1 MEETWDPEET
11 DSLDRVQRQVSQ
23 RIKGAGVC
31 VGGCCWRRD
40 ERVLAFMAPLSRGWG
55 WGDLQTAPKHMKTMR
70 NGAGRGPL
78 HRPVHAGAWMP

>member
-31 VGGCCWRRD
+31 VGG
-40 ERVLAFMAPLSRGWG
+40 VLLAKR
-55 WGDLQTAPKHMKTMR
+55 
-70 NGAGRGPL
+70 
-78 HRPVHAGAWMP
+78 